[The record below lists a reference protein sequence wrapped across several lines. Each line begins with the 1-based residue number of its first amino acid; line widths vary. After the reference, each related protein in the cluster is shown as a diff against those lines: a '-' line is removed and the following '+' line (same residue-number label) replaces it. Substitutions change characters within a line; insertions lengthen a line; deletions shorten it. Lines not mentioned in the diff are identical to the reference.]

1 MNYPFGRDVLLSSV
15 GFDRLLDAF
24 SQIEKSVS
32 SNPAPNYPPYNIVKQ
47 TENQYLIE
55 LAVAGFKRDEI
66 DITAEANKLTISG
79 KVAAQREGEF
89 LHRGIAT
96 RDFRHEFTLAETVV
110 VRGADLVDG
119 LLVVR
124 LENVIPEEKKPRKI
138 RMGGT
143 EPSLV
148 IENQRQQ
155 AA

>member
-55 LAVAGFKRDEI
+55 LAVAGFKREEI

-79 KVAAQREGEF
+79 KVSSQREGEF
-89 LHRGIAT
+89 LALPGLHRGGPDL
-96 RDFRHEFTLAETVV
+96 RPGDRLPDRRHLQ
-110 VRGADLVDG
+110 
-119 LLVVR
+119 R
-124 LENVIPEEKKPRKI
+124 LSP
-138 RMGGT
+138 
-143 EPSLV
+143 
-148 IENQRQQ
+148 
-155 AA
+155 

>member
-1 MNYPFGRDVLLSSV
+1 MNYAFSRDLLLSSV
-15 GFDRLLDAF
+15 GFERLLDAF
-24 SQIEKSVS
+24 SEMEKSGS
-32 SNPAPNYPPYNIVKQ
+32 SNPTPNYPPYNIVKQ
-47 TENQYLIE
+47 SENQYVIE
-55 LAVAGFKRDEI
+55 LAVAGFKREEI
-66 DITAEANKLTISG
+66 EITAEAGKLSVVG
-79 KVAAQREGEF
+79 KVATPRSGEF

-110 VRGADLVDG
+110 VRGADLIDG

-138 RMGGT
+138 LIGAS

-148 IENQRQQ
+148 IENQQSK